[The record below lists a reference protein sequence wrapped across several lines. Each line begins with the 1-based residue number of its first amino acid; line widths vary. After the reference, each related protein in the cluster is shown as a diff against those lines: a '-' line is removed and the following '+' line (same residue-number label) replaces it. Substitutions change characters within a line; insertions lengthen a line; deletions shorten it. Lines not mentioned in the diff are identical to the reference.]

1 MPEQLSPCHRHVDL
15 LDAIGAK
22 NDDEAKQMVNGMRT
36 RLHTALNDAAGAG
49 MLLEAIRSQLKCETV
64 LDIPEAIDALI
75 AIADA
80 AKEAEV
86 QQ

>member
-22 NDDEAKQMVNGMRT
+22 NDDDAKQMVNGMRT

-49 MLLEAIRSQLKCETV
+49 MPPQPSPEKWAARSCWHGVAK
-64 LDIPEAIDALI
+64 PSRW
-75 AIADA
+75 A
-80 AKEAEV
+80 ARRSGCG
-86 QQ
+86 QWPWR